1 MRRSRAAVTKVKRF
15 CTALKLVCS
24 VQREIRDARVTKRR
38 SVVGIGSVLL
48 ALTANFACQE
58 RPFPNRHVAQLGSG
72 ESLEV
77 LEVDMES
84 TYCTLQYVSD
94 IELNRPEAAKRRAHE
109 ILLSYLD
116 AHPMQVP
123 CETIVLLPTEWRDD
137 GLWRALEVA
146 AERSAD
152 GTWSMQ

>member
-1 MRRSRAAVTKVKRF
+1 MT
-15 CTALKLVCS
+15 
-24 VQREIRDARVTKRR
+24 EWR
-38 SVVGIGSVLL
+38 SVAARGLVLF
-48 ALTANFACQE
+48 ALTASSACRE
-58 RPFPNRHVAQLGSG
+58 TPFPDRHIAQLGSG
-72 ESLEV
+72 EDLEV

-84 TYCTLQYVSD
+84 TYCTLQYMSD

-116 AHPMQVP
+116 AHPVQIP

-152 GTWSMQ
+152 GTWRMR